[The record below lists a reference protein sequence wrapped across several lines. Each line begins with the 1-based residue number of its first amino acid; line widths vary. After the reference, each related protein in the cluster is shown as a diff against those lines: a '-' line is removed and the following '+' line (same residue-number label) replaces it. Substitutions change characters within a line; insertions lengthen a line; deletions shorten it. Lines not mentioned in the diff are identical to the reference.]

1 MKAAGR
7 SVSVWLLIALAETLH
22 GTARTLWLAPYLGD
36 FRARQ
41 VAVFTGALI
50 ILGIACALIRW
61 IGVTQT
67 RGLLGIGILWLIL
80 TLAFEFSL
88 GILVF
93 HASWE
98 RMTSD
103 YNLAR
108 GGLLPLGMV
117 SLTLSPLLATR
128 IRAALSR

>member
-7 SVSVWLLIALAETLH
+7 SVAVWLLIALAETLH

-50 ILGIACALIRW
+50 ILAIATALIRW
-61 IGVTQT
+61 IGVTRT
-67 RGLLGIGILWLIL
+67 RDLLAVGLLWLVL

-88 GILVF
+88 GMLVL

-117 SLTLSPLLATR
+117 SLTLSPLIATR
-128 IRAALSR
+128 IRAAVSR